1 MYDNTVKTL
10 LNLCKSLEYSR
21 VIFPID
27 LHLIF
32 EISSFK
38 NEFDEFVFLST
49 YLELDF
55 NSLCSLQKSTIAN
68 IMQQKYFYILMIYLF
83 DELKIAEY
91 SRVKSCYK
99 PKIQ

>member
-1 MYDNTVKTL
+1 MHNNTVKTL

-38 NEFDEFVFLST
+38 NEFDEFVFLSILNLILT
-49 YLELDF
+49 
-55 NSLCSLQKSTIAN
+55 LCVACKN
-68 IMQQKYFYILMIYLF
+68 QQ
-83 DELKIAEY
+83 
-91 SRVKSCYK
+91 
-99 PKIQ
+99 

>member
-10 LNLCKSLEYSR
+10 LHLGKSLEYSR

-38 NEFDEFVFLST
+38 NEFDEFVFLSILNLILT
-49 YLELDF
+49 
-55 NSLCSLQKSTIAN
+55 LCVACKN
-68 IMQQKYFYILMIYLF
+68 QQ
-83 DELKIAEY
+83 
-91 SRVKSCYK
+91 
-99 PKIQ
+99 

>member
-10 LNLCKSLEYSR
+10 LHLGKSLEYSR

-38 NEFDEFVFLST
+38 NEFDEYVFLNLILT
-49 YLELDF
+49 
-55 NSLCSLQKSTIAN
+55 LCVACKN
-68 IMQQKYFYILMIYLF
+68 QQ
-83 DELKIAEY
+83 
-91 SRVKSCYK
+91 
-99 PKIQ
+99 